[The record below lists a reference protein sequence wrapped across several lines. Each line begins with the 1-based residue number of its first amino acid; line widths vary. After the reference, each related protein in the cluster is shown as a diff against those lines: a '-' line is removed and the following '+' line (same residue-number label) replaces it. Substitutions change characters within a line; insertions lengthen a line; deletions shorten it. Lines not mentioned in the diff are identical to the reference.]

1 MGAGAGVCIFVFV
14 YYDPHNARHVHEIDE
29 ATAMPQAI
37 RLTRW
42 ATGLSKGCSE
52 AADRT
57 RSVAQRR
64 VFGFRCGVPCVAVR
78 IRVSQYPF
86 RRADPNSQ
94 YCLRC
99 RPYRRKI
106 GSANHRLRSPHRCV
120 LLYGV
125 TTQCGGALRCC
136 SLLWFAVLFVPRGIA
151 LWGFIRR
158 AALRCVEWW
167 RLLMARVGAA
177 AARGLVAPTGATC

>member
-37 RLTRW
+37 RLARW

-64 VFGFRCGVPCVAVR
+64 VLGFRCGVLCVAVR
-78 IRVSQYPF
+78 IRVRIQSEGPPILSALPTVWKED
-86 RRADPNSQ
+86 R
-94 YCLRC
+94 
-99 RPYRRKI
+99 I
-106 GSANHRLRSPHRCV
+106 GQGQAAIAASLRSAVWRYHAVRRSAAV
-120 LLYGV
+120 LLTAPV
-125 TTQCGGALRCC
+125 HCA
-136 SLLWFAVLFVPRGIA
+136 FVPTGMV